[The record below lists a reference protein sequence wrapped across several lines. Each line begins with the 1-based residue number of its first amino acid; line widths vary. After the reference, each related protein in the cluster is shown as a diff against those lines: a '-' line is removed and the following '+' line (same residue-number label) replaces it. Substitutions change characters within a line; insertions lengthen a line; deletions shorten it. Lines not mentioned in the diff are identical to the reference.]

1 MQKGLSEQADDASID
16 SLPEY
21 QKPPLRKIDQ
31 YNPPLLHLNKFL
43 TKTNFRYIDAKI
55 PHLTRRATV
64 SVLCCIGFIIM
75 FGMRETMGMVNAEKE
90 VSSSNPNNVQLH
102 KTIF

>member
-1 MQKGLSEQADDASID
+1 MSDQADDVSIE

-31 YNPPLLHLNKFL
+31 YDPPILFKSISNQ
-43 TKTNFRYIDAKI
+43 TNFRYIDAKI

-64 SVLCCIGFIIM
+64 AVLCCIGFIIM

-90 VSSSNPNNVQLH
+90 VFLKSISLKIH
-102 KTIF
+102 